1 VGGLHLS
8 VSGAITSREEKYHH
22 LELRVQQAQ
31 CALQRL
37 DGEKRD
43 KHTVLHGIEEVQ
55 AKGQ

>member
-1 VGGLHLS
+1 MGGLHLS
-8 VSGAITSREEKYHH
+8 VSGAIREEKYHH
-22 LELRVQQAQ
+22 LELHVQQAQ